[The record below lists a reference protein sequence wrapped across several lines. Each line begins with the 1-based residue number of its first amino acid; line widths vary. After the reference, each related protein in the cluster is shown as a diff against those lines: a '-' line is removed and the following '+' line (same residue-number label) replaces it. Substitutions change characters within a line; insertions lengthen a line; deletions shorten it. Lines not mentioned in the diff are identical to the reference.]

1 MISVFKDLDK
11 LLSLYNHII
20 QILFTSIK
28 VMHDKAISGGS
39 LVENNIILI
48 WGTLFIYKLRLF
60 CTWWGTLINATINFE
75 DM

>member
-20 QILFTSIK
+20 QIFFTSIK

-48 WGTLFIYKLRLF
+48 
-60 CTWWGTLINATINFE
+60 
-75 DM
+75 